1 MITATPRQA
10 RLCTPRNHSNAAE
23 GCFAKCA
30 NFPRFSAIVI
40 ILVYV
45 FLCGLISGVLDY
57 LSSTAIFTKLKEK
70 HGNSLLI
77 MYGSY
82 SISVLRLLL
91 YPIFGFLADV
101 CCGRYWTVTVSI
113 CLMTLGIILF
123 TIVVPLHVQFWN
135 GEGPINLL
143 IVTLLVLSYFL
154 GTVGMAAF
162 EANIVQ
168 FGLDQLMDH
177 SSRCLSF
184 FLHLLVWL
192 RQLGVALSV
201 FPLTLQNCDDFTH
214 TFNVKGASRFLPLAA
229 FVLIAVLPLVF
240 LIAKRDDFYREL
252 GSINPYKMVVKILGY
267 ALKNRHP
274 RRRRSAFF
282 YYYGLNPGRLD
293 FAKVHYGGPYETED
307 VENVKTLLQILRVLT
322 CVGPVFILRVS
333 TSYFMYQQFV
343 QHLVHPTLLNKSCY
357 YFWPL
362 MGSGNQKNI
371 IAVVMFPI
379 YTCVLFKVLRKVPK
393 IFIRLLLG
401 VAMITVCLMCI
412 LITEV
417 AGHYSL
423 MHDPGNTNK
432 TLQCAL
438 AMMDQTGNSLEVPWE
453 SLLIPNL
460 LFSLASPIVYTTV
473 FEFISAQSPKSMT
486 GLLIGTFYFINGF
499 FQLIG
504 TVIAIPFSVGNLWH
518 SSAAGNSSSADTS
531 GDFLDYEDLQDD
543 SPAQERFPLYSI
555 TCEVWYLAIMILFGI
570 LGVALYSAAVWKY
583 KYRKRE
589 ETPFPQSD
597 IEEIISRD
605 IEQDTRSLLDA
616 QNNLMDV
623 ASVNM
628 GGALGESGRRRMVY
642 SS

>member
-1 MITATPRQA
+1 MIAATTPRQT
-10 RLCTPRNHSNAAE
+10 RIRNPRNHRDTTN
-23 GCFAKCA
+23 GCFAICA

-45 FLCGLISGVLDY
+45 FLSGTVTGVLDY
-57 LSSTAIFTKLKEK
+57 LSSTVIFTKLGEK

-91 YPIFGFLADV
+91 YPIFGFMADV
-101 CCGRYWTVTVSI
+101 CCGRYWTVTAGV
-113 CLMTLGIILF
+113 CVMTLGIILCA
-123 TIVVPLHVQFWN
+123 ILAPLKAESGD
-135 GEGPINLL
+135 GETNPAIM
-143 IVTLLVLSYFL
+143 TLFLVAYLL

-168 FGLDQLMDH
+168 FGLNQLMDH

-192 RQLGVALSV
+192 RQLGVAVSV
-201 FPLTLQNCDDFTH
+201 FPLTLQNCDDFTN
-214 TFNVKGASRFLPLAA
+214 TKNVKGASRFLPLALLV
-229 FVLIAVLPLVF
+229 FFTVLPLVF
-240 LIAKRDDFYREL
+240 LIVKRNSFYREL

-307 VENVKTLLQILRVLT
+307 VENVKTLLQILRVLI
-322 CVGPVFILRVS
+322 CIGPVFILKVS
-333 TSYFMYQQFV
+333 TSYFMYQHFV
-343 QHLVHPTLLNKSCY
+343 QHLVRHSLLNESCY

-371 IAVVMFPI
+371 ITVVTFPI
-379 YTCVLFKVLRKVPK
+379 YTCVLFKVLKNVPK
-393 IFIRLLLG
+393 IFLRLLLG
-401 VAMITVCLMCI
+401 VAMTTFCLMCV

-417 AGHYSL
+417 AGHYSF
-423 MHDPGNTNK
+423 MHDPSNSNK

-438 AMMDQTGNSLEVPWE
+438 ATVDQTGNSLEVPWE
-453 SLLIPNL
+453 SLLVPNL
-460 LFSLASPIVYTTV
+460 LFGLASTIIYTTA

-486 GLLIGTFYFINGF
+486 GLLIGTFYFVNGF

-504 TVIAIPFSVGNLWH
+504 TVVAVPFSLGNLWH
-518 SSAAGNSSSADTS
+518 SASSATGNTSVDTS
-531 GDFLDYEDLQDD
+531 EDFLNYGALLTDP
-543 SPAQERFPLYSI
+543 SAQPESYPLYSI
-555 TCEVWYLAIMILFGI
+555 TCEVWYLAIMVLIGL
-570 LGVALYSAAVWKY
+570 LGVALYSVAVWKY
-583 KYRKRE
+583 KYRKRG

-597 IEEIISRD
+597 IEDIITRD
-605 IEQDTRSLLDA
+605 IEQDTRNLLDA
-616 QNNLMDV
+616 QNNLLDV
-623 ASVNM
+623 TSVDM

-642 SS
+642 S